1 MAPVR
6 KHLDPK
12 FSSPSSFCTLEAA
25 EDCIAEL
32 KIIATKNNIKEVIEG
47 LLVCGVPAVALF
59 LSSVE
64 THHSTWL
71 LDLFPAKPHLYCSSI
86 FPVLLSQI
94 GDLLCFND
102 FDNAD
107 RKDMVETRRMIKNAP
122 EQFATLLSLE
132 VPDAKG
138 DGDLQTLEPEFGI
151 KLTQRQRKQAKKK
164 VKGTVVVDTKVFEDW
179 GLPVPKSKMDAED
192 SANIILE
199 ELKEIWAD
207 YLHICAMPTFQLALR
222 PIIFPAKPPPP
233 ARNTLPPTIN
243 EGQINV
249 QAGELPVAIS
259 KVQPLKSALQFENV
273 EGFGNWR
280 VLISGRADGDLR
292 EARKKDRES
301 FRIIMKKI
309 RELSRGHFS
318 EDNQKRL
325 TGAGPEVP
333 IFEAKMTRD
342 SRLVYQ
348 IDCISDIDRD
358 AEIQVIRVFGIYT
371 HAQIAHSRF
380 WDSLARHIGKK
391 GKEYRDRCVYRL
403 PQASK
408 RDRVYDPAS
417 FPPREETDVITY
429 DPLDLPKEDLDELHS
444 LMILG
449 KFITFS
455 RPVWNT
461 NSAGI
466 IADLDTTFPFDLSPR
481 EMKIIECPASCYV
494 LGRSGTGKTTTM
506 LFKMVCVEASYDV
519 MKATTRKPRQ
529 LFVTHSRVLATKVAE
544 YFSKLTSSLNLASRS
559 LQELKLHK
567 DAVHQDI
574 GMIDTEEEAAE
585 VDLPPLFSQLQEQHF
600 PLFITYTQLCAM
612 LGADYTDKGFFTK
625 RSGTLVTYD
634 RFLKEYWA
642 HFPQTLTKRLDPAL
656 VYSEI
661 MGIIKGS
668 EKTLTSPEWFLDHS
682 AYMGLGHRAFST
694 FADNRATV
702 YEIFLAYTKQKR
714 ANGDYDAAD
723 RSHDILQAIRNHDV
737 PGSTI
742 DYLYVDEVQ
751 DNLLIDALVLRSIC
765 SNPNGLFWAG
775 DTAQTIS
782 VGSSFKFNELKAL
795 LYRIE
800 KKRVKDS
807 RLEPDKPASFQ
818 LAVNYRSH
826 GGIVNCAHSVVQ
838 LIMRFWPDAI
848 DALQPEHG
856 VIDGPKP
863 VFFNG
868 WDRDTMRYEQFL
880 FGASGQSIEFGAE
893 QCILVRDE
901 NSKLRL
907 REQVGDIGIIMTV
920 YESKGLEFNDVLLY
934 DFFEDSTV
942 ELSRWRVVLN
952 ALEGQSAPDVE
963 ARHVSVCAELKSL
976 YVSVTRARKNVWIA
990 DCSDKG
996 EPMRVYWTSNN
1007 LIQNCTPEDV
1017 PHLAVKSTKTEWANQ
1032 GRSLFDNRRYYQ
1044 AKHCYTRAEMPREAA
1059 VADAYFLRDQ
1069 ARKVR
1074 SRSTIKSEILA
1085 FESAY
1090 RLAAERFQGCA
1101 LDPPNPRNRRQ
1112 YFVNAADCFE
1122 IGGDYFR
1129 AAECYEHVEEFT
1141 KSCRLYRKAG
1151 KFVQAVDIINSHK
1164 GQMDTDVAES
1174 IMDVARLFYFTK
1186 HDLNCVLGH
1195 RSCRQGDSDEHCE
1208 HFGKARDLFSSAEEG
1223 LEYLEDRDLDVA
1235 RATLMASIPGK
1246 LSEAA
1251 EIHLAEGRS
1260 LDAIRLFL
1268 QDERSDTAMRRAS
1281 KSLLEGLWRQM
1292 SFGVSASEP
1301 NEERDTLLGFAASID
1316 ASALVLG
1323 EKLEISMFQTISRWA
1338 TTRSITA
1345 SKELLDLSL
1354 KLSVDKRPAATLLC
1368 LDHYFAQGSFTFD
1381 GLNAAGVAE
1390 ILSHFIRYSEAL
1402 CDVALNRDPCR
1413 SNSVRTLFGIKL
1425 SNENV
1430 LHIPRD
1436 TYLGSLVLDKRIRV
1450 LQPTEDGYL
1459 ISNSILSTAFREAL
1473 CQRLASR
1480 IREEEARCRGLAV
1493 FSPCLSFAISNECR
1507 RPNCTDEH
1515 RSADMFT
1522 KESYNQRLRIH
1533 LLQIYICHF
1542 LDDVENPKRN
1552 LTALK
1557 SFWTNRLYEAFNPPY
1572 QLLGTICAIDR
1583 TRIPNADKL
1592 FAVARVWVR
1601 FLVYSLRHRDPP
1613 DPPFISNLM
1622 RNVDLACTLDRYQA
1636 DSYIFRTPC
1645 LMDPIERLPR
1655 DFVRMAGPNQR
1666 KPIVGDFLEYKYG
1679 RKPWS
1684 LFAGSVFLKTIIER
1698 RLYINLTVLCDF
1710 IESLC
1715 AALVIHNAYEYRR
1728 TLHGVV
1734 LPRSL
1739 IAKTLQVRIWEQES
1753 KQHVP
1758 FSIYTDS
1765 VISLLEPLFAGANRD
1780 IWHHPGSRNIFIAH
1794 ADLCV
1799 CVIGYNVRVDRLRQ
1813 QILRGITALRK
1824 DGRRFPW
1831 LYAHYV
1837 NATSWDGL
1845 ARAFRQSISAS
1856 PMDEMVKLVH
1866 AKENPGYVSSTIRN
1880 VRYDNED
1887 ELWKLLEHTR
1897 LYPTSALSAAAAPFT
1912 PYKSIVANLPARKAG
1927 PIPPHST
1934 VLETPKP
1941 LVTAIDP
1948 PTDARPAPAPIE
1960 ADQTI
1965 QISNLST
1972 PDSNPQPPAPQDQD
1986 GSDVDDDEAMEEPD
2000 NVPLE
2005 EMPEEQY
2012 VVNTSEET
2020 KAAKIIQAACRNWF
2034 NRRRKVTRDDGSNA
2048 ALRHFYRASLEVA
2061 QKKEWTSA
2069 LHRKMFLGPLVHTRL
2084 CLEGLHTHLRS
2095 HKEKTKL
2102 RLHIT
2107 QHEELDNLGPRL
2119 TLINTTFRAVQR
2131 LQKVLDPKNVL
2142 QGDASIEGIKA
2153 TVTECETIVQ
2163 KIAATLNVPSRV
2175 KEDLDIGIKGILK
2188 VAPPK
2193 KRKHK
2198 KVKPG
2203 LVMDDDIYYDDGFSA
2218 TDSESEAEGGYTS
2231 DSQTP
2236 SSRSSQGSS
2245 GISEEVLS
2253 GEVSVDV

>member
-1 MAPVR
+1 MMVPIPPSMAPVR
-6 KHLDPK
+6 KQLDPK
-12 FSSPSSFCTLEAA
+12 FSHPSSFRSLEEAHS
-25 EDCIAEL
+25 CITEL
-32 KIIATKNNIKEVIEG
+32 SIITSRNNIQEVIEG
-47 LLVCGVPAVALF
+47 LLVCGLPAVALF

-64 THHSTWL
+64 SHHSAWL
-71 LDLFPAKPHLYCSSI
+71 LDLFPSKPHLYSSSV
-86 FPVLLSQI
+86 FPVLLPLV

-102 FDNAD
+102 FDDVD
-107 RKDMVETRRMIKNAP
+107 RKDMVETRRIIKNAP
-122 EQFATLLSLE
+122 EQFATFLSLDFPNAE
-132 VPDAKG
+132 G
-138 DGDLQTLEPEFGI
+138 DGNLQAPEQEFGV
-151 KLTQRQRKQAKKK
+151 KLTQRQRKLAKKK
-164 VKGTVVVDTKVFEDW
+164 AQRTVVLDPKVFEDW
-179 GLPVPKSKMDAED
+179 HLPVPTSKMDAED
-192 SANIILE
+192 TANTVLE
-199 ELKEIWAD
+199 ELKGIWAD
-207 YLHICAMPTFQLALR
+207 YLHICAMPSFQQALR
-222 PIIFPAKPPPP
+222 PIIYPTVPGANAKHPSPAHKFLSSTNQEGQIVQRSEPPP
-233 ARNTLPPTIN
+233 AIP
-243 EGQINV
+243 
-249 QAGELPVAIS
+249 

-358 AEIQVIRVFGIYT
+358 VSPTSSSNTYPLNFIRVFGIYT
-371 HAQIAHSRF
+371 HAQLAHSRF

-417 FPPREETDVITY
+417 FPPREETDIITY

-455 RPVWNT
+455 RPVWN
-461 NSAGI
+461 SI

-544 YFSKLTSSLNLASRS
+544 YFSKLTASLNLASRS

-567 DAVHQDI
+567 DSVHPDI

-585 VDLPPLFSQLQEQHF
+585 VDLPPLFSQLEEHHF
-600 PLFITYTQLCAM
+600 PLFITYTQLCTM
-612 LGADYTDKGFFTK
+612 LEADYTEKGFFTK
-625 RSGTLVTYD
+625 RSGSFVTYD

-656 VYSEI
+656 VFSEI
-661 MGIIKGS
+661 LGIIKGS
-668 EKTLTSPEWFLDHS
+668 EKTLTCPEWFLDHS
-682 AYMGLGHRAFST
+682 AYKALGHRAFST

-714 ANGDYDAAD
+714 TNGDFDAAD
-723 RSHDILQAIRNHDV
+723 RSHGILQAIRDYDV
-737 PGSTI
+737 PGSKI

-807 RLEPDKPASFQ
+807 RLDPDKPASFQ

-880 FGASGQSIEFGAE
+880 FGSSGQSIEFGAQ

-901 NSKLRL
+901 SAKMRL
-907 REQVGDIGIIMTV
+907 RGQVGDIGIIMTI

-934 DFFEDSTV
+934 DFFEDSAV

-952 ALEGQSAPDVE
+952 ALDDQPAPDVE

-976 YVSVTRARKNVWIA
+976 YVSITRARKNVWIA

-996 EPMRVYWTSNN
+996 EPLRVYWTSNS

-1017 PHLAVKSTKTEWANQ
+1017 PRLAVKSTKTEWANQ

-1069 ARKVR
+1069 ARKAP
-1074 SRSTIKSEILA
+1074 SHSAIKSEILA
-1085 FESAY
+1085 FETAY

-1101 LDPPNPRNRRQ
+1101 LDPPNPKNRRQ
-1112 YFVNAADCFE
+1112 YFLNAADCFE

-1129 AAECYEHVEEFT
+1129 AAECYAHVEEFT

-1151 KFVQAVDIINSHK
+1151 KFVQAVDTIKAHK
-1164 GQMDTDVAES
+1164 EEMDTDVAET

-1186 HDLNCVLGH
+1186 HDLNCVLGN
-1195 RSCRQGDSDEHCE
+1195 RSCRQSDSDEHCE
-1208 HFGKARDLFSSAEEG
+1208 HFGKAGDLFSSAEEG

-1268 QDERSDTAMRRAS
+1268 QDERSGTAMRRAFE
-1281 KSLLEGLWRQM
+1281 SLREGLWRHM
-1292 SFGVSASEP
+1292 SFGVSVNEP

-1316 ASALVLG
+1316 DSVLVLG
-1323 EKLEISMFQTISRWA
+1323 EKLEISMFQTIFRHS
-1338 TTRSITA
+1338 TTRSSTSA
-1345 SKELLDLSL
+1345 RELLDLSL
-1354 KLSVDKRPAATLLC
+1354 KLSADKRPAAALLC

-1390 ILSHFIRYSEAL
+1390 ILSHFIRYSETL
-1402 CDVALNRDPCR
+1402 REVALIREPCR
-1413 SNSVRTLFGIKL
+1413 SQTVRTLFGIKI

-1436 TYLGSLVLDKRIRV
+1436 TYLGTFVLSGRIRV

-1459 ISNSILSTAFREAL
+1459 ISDSILSTAFREAL

-1507 RPNCTDEH
+1507 RHNCTDEH

-1522 KESYNQRLRIH
+1522 KETYNQRLRIH
-1533 LLQIYICHF
+1533 LLQIYICNF

-1557 SFWTNRLYEAFNPPY
+1557 GFWINRLYEAFNPPY

-1583 TRIPNADKL
+1583 ARIPNVDRL

-1622 RNVDLACTLDRYQA
+1622 RNIELACILDRYQA

-1645 LMDPIERLPR
+1645 LDAIERLPP
-1655 DFVRMAGPNQR
+1655 DFVR
-1666 KPIVGDFLEYKYG
+1666 YKYG

-1684 LFAGSVFLKTIIER
+1684 LYAGSIFLKTIIEKR
-1698 RLYINLTVLCDF
+1698 FYVNLSVLCDF
-1710 IESLC
+1710 VESLC
-1715 AALVIHNAYEYRR
+1715 AAFVIHNAYERRR

-1739 IAKTLQVRIWEQES
+1739 IAKTLQVKIWEQEP
-1753 KQHVP
+1753 KHCVP
-1758 FSIYTDS
+1758 FNIYTDS
-1765 VISLLEPLFAGANRD
+1765 VISLLEPLFAGANRY
-1780 IWHHPGSRNIFIAH
+1780 IWHHPGNRNIFIARICRS
-1794 ADLCV
+1794 LCLF
-1799 CVIGYNVRVDRLRQ
+1799 GYNISVERLRQ

-1824 DGRRFPW
+1824 DGRQFPW

-1845 ARAFRQSISAS
+1845 ARAFRQSISTS

-1866 AKENPGYVSSTIRN
+1866 AKENPGHIFSSIRN
-1880 VRYDNED
+1880 IPYANED

-1897 LYPTSALSAAAAPFT
+1897 LYPASALSAAAVPFM
-1912 PYKSIVANLPARKAG
+1912 PSKAAVANLSARNAG
-1927 PIPPHST
+1927 PVPVPQST
-1934 VLETPKP
+1934 VLETQRP
-1941 LVTAIDP
+1941 LVTVIGDP
-1948 PTDARPAPAPIE
+1948 HNDDPSPPAPTE

-1965 QISNLST
+1965 PASNLST
-1972 PDSNPQPPAPQDQD
+1972 SGPSPQVSAPQDQD
-1986 GSDVDDDEAMEEPD
+1986 DANIDNDLATEETD
-2000 NVPLE
+2000 NDPLE

-2012 VVNTSEET
+2012 VVDTLEET

-2061 QKKEWTSA
+2061 QKKEWNST
-2069 LHRKMFLGPLVHTRL
+2069 LHRKMFLGPLVHIRL
-2084 CLEGLHTHLRS
+2084 FLEGLHTHVRF
-2095 HKEKTKL
+2095 HKERTKI
-2102 RLHIT
+2102 RLHIA
-2107 QHEELDNLGPRL
+2107 QHEELDSLGPRL

-2131 LQKVLDPKNVL
+2131 LQKALDPKNAL
-2142 QGDASIEGIKA
+2142 QDNASIEGIKTA
-2153 TVTECETIVQ
+2153 VAECQTIVE
-2163 KIAATLNVPSRV
+2163 KAATLNIPARV
-2175 KEDLDIGIKGILK
+2175 KDDLDIGVKGILK

-2193 KRKHK
+2193 KRKQK
-2198 KVKPG
+2198 KVKPD
-2203 LVMDDDIYYDDGFSA
+2203 LVMDDDDYYDDGFSA
-2218 TDSESEAEGGYTS
+2218 SDSGSEVEGYTS
-2231 DSQTP
+2231 DSQTHSSP
-2236 SSRSSQGSS
+2236 KSSR
-2245 GISEEVLS
+2245 IS
-2253 GEVSVDV
+2253 GEI

>member
-1 MAPVR
+1 MMDPIRPSMAPVR

-25 EDCIAEL
+25 ENCITEL
-32 KIIATKNNIKEVIEG
+32 KIIATKNNIKEVVEG
-47 LLVCGVPAVALF
+47 LLVCGVPAIALF

-64 THHSTWL
+64 THHSAWL
-71 LDLFPAKPHLYCSSI
+71 LDFFPAEPRLYCSSM
-86 FPVLLSQI
+86 FPALLSQI

-102 FDNAD
+102 FDNVD
-107 RKDMVETRRMIKNAP
+107 RKDMVDTRRMIKNAP

-138 DGDLQTLEPEFGI
+138 DGDLQTPEPEFGF

-164 VKGTVVVDTKVFEDW
+164 VKGTVVLDTKVFEDW
-179 GLPVPKSKMDAED
+179 RLPVPKSKMDAED

-199 ELKEIWAD
+199 ELKGIWAD
-207 YLHICAMPTFQLALR
+207 YLSICAMPTFQLALK
-222 PIIFPAKPPPP
+222 PIIFPAIPGGPAKPPSP
-233 ARNTLPPTIN
+233 ARNILPSTVN

-249 QAGELPVAIS
+249 QTGELPVAIP

-348 IDCISDIDRD
+348 IDCIGDIDRD
-358 AEIQVIRVFGIYT
+358 AEVQVIRVFGIYT
-371 HAQIAHSRF
+371 HAQLDHSRF

-417 FPPREETDVITY
+417 FPPREEMDVVTY

-455 RPVWNT
+455 RPVWN
-461 NSAGI
+461 SI

-585 VDLPPLFSQLQEQHF
+585 VDLPPLFSQLKEQHF

-625 RSGTLVTYD
+625 RSGTFVTYD
-634 RFLKEYWA
+634 RFLEEYWA
-642 HFPQTLTKRLDPAL
+642 HFPQTLTRRLDPAL
-656 VYSEI
+656 VFSEI

-668 EKTLTSPEWFLDHS
+668 EKTLTCPEWFLDHS
-682 AYMGLGHRAFST
+682 AYMDLGHRAFST

-737 PGSTI
+737 PGSKI

-880 FGASGQSIEFGAE
+880 FGASGQSIEFGAQ

-901 NSKLRL
+901 NAKLRL
-907 REQVGDIGIIMTV
+907 REQVGDIGIIMTI

-952 ALEGQSAPDVE
+952 ALEGQPAPDVE

-996 EPMRVYWTSNN
+996 EPLRVYWMSNN

-1017 PHLAVKSTKTEWANQ
+1017 PRLAVKSTKTEWANQ

-1069 ARKVR
+1069 ARKVP
-1074 SRSTIKSEILA
+1074 SYSTIKSEILV
-1085 FESAY
+1085 FETAY

-1112 YFVNAADCFE
+1112 YFLNAADCFE

-1129 AAECYEHVEEFT
+1129 AAECYDHAEEFT

-1151 KFVQAVDIINSHK
+1151 KFVHAVDIINSHK
-1164 GQMDTDVAES
+1164 GQMDMDVAES

-1281 KSLLEGLWRQM
+1281 KSLLEGLWRHM
-1292 SFGVSASEP
+1292 SFGVSANEP

-1316 ASALVLG
+1316 DSALVLG
-1323 EKLEISMFQTISRWA
+1323 EKLEISMFQTIFRRA

-1402 CDVALNRDPCR
+1402 HDVALNRDPCR

-1430 LHIPRD
+1430 IHIPRD
-1436 TYLGSLVLDKRIRV
+1436 TYLGSLVLANRIRV

-1507 RPNCTDEH
+1507 RHNCTDEH

-1522 KESYNQRLRIH
+1522 KETYNQRLRIH
-1533 LLQIYICHF
+1533 LLQIYICNF

-1557 SFWTNRLYEAFNPPY
+1557 GFWISRLYEAFNPPY
-1572 QLLGTICAIDR
+1572 QPLGTVLAIDR
-1583 TRIPNADKL
+1583 TRIPNVDKL
-1592 FAVARVWVR
+1592 FAVARVWIR
-1601 FLVYSLRHRDPP
+1601 FLVYSLRHSP
-1613 DPPFISNLM
+1613 DPQFLTNLM
-1622 RNVDLACTLDRYQA
+1622 RNIELACTLDRHQA
-1636 DSYIFRTPC
+1636 DSYILRMPC

-1655 DFVRMAGPNQR
+1655 DFIRPAGLTHF
-1666 KPIVGDFLEYKYG
+1666 KPIVTDFLGYKDG
-1679 RKPWS
+1679 HGPWS
-1684 LFAGSVFLKTIIER
+1684 LYEGSIFLRNIIENK
-1698 RLYINLTVLCDF
+1698 LHINSTVLCDF
-1710 IESLC
+1710 IESL
-1715 AALVIHNAYEYRR
+1715 AASIVIHNAYRGQG

-1734 LPRSL
+1734 LPHNL
-1739 IAKTLQVRIWEQES
+1739 IAKTFQVKIWEHEK
-1753 KQHVP
+1753 KQSIP
-1758 FSIYTDS
+1758 FDKFTTA
-1765 VISLLEPLFAGANRD
+1765 VISLLEPLYTGANRD
-1780 IWHHPGSRNIFIAH
+1780 ILYHPGHRNIFIARICRT
-1794 ADLCV
+1794 LCLLGWN
-1799 CVIGYNVRVDRLRQ
+1799 IRVDRLRQ
-1813 QILRGITALRK
+1813 RILQGVTALRK
-1824 DGRRFPW
+1824 DDRRFSR
-1831 LYAHYV
+1831 LYIHYV
-1837 NATSWDGL
+1837 NATSWDSL
-1845 ARAFRQSISAS
+1845 TRAFRQSISAS
-1856 PMDEMVKLVH
+1856 PMDEMVQLVH
-1866 AKENPGYVSSTIRN
+1866 SKRNAGYPLSNIR
-1880 VRYDNED
+1880 RIIYTNEE
-1887 ELWKLLEHTR
+1887 ELWKLFGQTR
-1897 LYPTSALSAAAAPFT
+1897 LYPASALSATATPFI
-1912 PYKSIVANLPARKAG
+1912 PSKSVIANLSDRKVGSSLA
-1927 PIPPHST
+1927 PQI
-1934 VLETPKP
+1934 TPLKSSKSP
-1941 LVTAIDP
+1941 VTATDP
-1948 PTDARPAPAPIE
+1948 PSDVPPPPAPID
-1960 ADQTI
+1960 ADQTVP
-1965 QISNLST
+1965 ISNLPTS
-1972 PDSNPQPPAPQDQD
+1972 DSSPQLPESQGQGGA
-1986 GSDVDDDEAMEEPD
+1986 DVDDNEAMEEPD
-2000 NVPLE
+2000 NDPLE
-2005 EMPEEQY
+2005 EMPEKQY
-2012 VVNTSEET
+2012 VVNTLEET

-2048 ALRHFYRASLEVA
+2048 ALRHFYRASLDVA
-2061 QKKEWTSA
+2061 QKKEWTNT
-2069 LHRKMFLGPLVHTRL
+2069 LHRKMFLGPFVHIRL
-2084 CLEGLHTHLRS
+2084 CLEGLHTHLHS
-2095 HKEKTKL
+2095 HKAKTKHRL
-2102 RLHIT
+2102 RIA
-2107 QHEELDNLGPRL
+2107 QHEELDSLGPRL
-2119 TLINTTFRAVQR
+2119 TF
-2131 LQKVLDPKNVL
+2131 
-2142 QGDASIEGIKA
+2142 
-2153 TVTECETIVQ
+2153 
-2163 KIAATLNVPSRV
+2163 
-2175 KEDLDIGIKGILK
+2175 LK
-2188 VAPPK
+2188 
-2193 KRKHK
+2193 
-2198 KVKPG
+2198 
-2203 LVMDDDIYYDDGFSA
+2203 
-2218 TDSESEAEGGYTS
+2218 
-2231 DSQTP
+2231 
-2236 SSRSSQGSS
+2236 
-2245 GISEEVLS
+2245 
-2253 GEVSVDV
+2253 